1 MTKIS
6 EEFHFDGLIF
16 TPISLDNID
25 VIYEAFVESFQ
36 ELNKYYLPAWSR
48 YEALPSKKILKEYW
62 DECVGY
68 FENKESFLFSVFDKE
83 TNRFIGHAEIHHF
96 DPSVPKGRLGY
107 WVRNSES
114 GKGYATKFAQA
125 LTKFGFETLEC
136 QRLEIRNDVRHI
148 ISGKIAKKLGYKFLT
163 IFEKNKQ
170 GKKDD
175 FWDLEIHALLKDE
188 YHDQS

>member
-1 MTKIS
+1 MIKDI
-6 EEFHFDGLIF
+6 EIF
-16 TPISLDNID
+16 QFENLVFKPISLED
-25 VIYEAFVESFQ
+25 VDVTYEAFEESFQ
-36 ELNKYYLPAWSR
+36 NLNQYYIPAWSKHDTT
-48 YEALPSKKILKEYW
+48 PSKEFVKKYGDVCI
-62 DECVGY
+62 GY
-68 FENKESFLFSVFDKE
+68 FENKESFLFSVFNQE
-83 TNRFIGHAEIHHF
+83 TNQFIGHAEIHHF

-136 QRLEIRNDVRHI
+136 QRLEIRNDVRNLA
-148 ISGKIAKKLGYKFLT
+148 SRKIAEKLNYKFLT
-163 IFEKNKQ
+163 VFEKNKQ
-170 GKKDD
+170 GKKGD